1 MRRED
6 LIEGGIE
13 NWEVSLVVMEVW
25 LAQCEGAE
33 TDALKEQ
40 SATCFWGEYHGCGI
54 FELFSLS
61 VKESEWFLEKLWARG
76 S

>member
-1 MRRED
+1 VF
-6 LIEGGIE
+6 IGGDGG
-13 NWEVSLVVMEVW
+13 VFD
-25 LAQCEGAE
+25 QCEGAE
-33 TDALKEQ
+33 TDALEEQ
-40 SATCFWGEYHGCGI
+40 SATCFWGEYYVCGI